1 LHTSKL
7 CGIIAS
13 EEGIS
18 MAWEAIYV
26 RIDAELKDTLDQY
39 CYIKRVSMRE
49 VVEEAI
55 KNFLLKEGVRWPS
68 TQ

>member
-1 LHTSKL
+1 
-7 CGIIAS
+7 
-13 EEGIS
+13 